1 MAREKKN
8 QSSDE
13 QVVDLRFPGATRKN
27 IPPVGLEARGKVV
40 KEKKLAYD
48 YNPHLPP
55 VLRFD
60 ADGAA
65 DKLPELLEEAGKRP
79 LTADEQKMLADA
91 LRNHQPWLEWTGK
104 REQQACV
111 VDPVGL
117 HIHERVSAKA
127 ILATAARQDIP
138 RSLFADPEQ
147 EYREAVQF
155 YQHDVDW
162 SNRLILGDS
171 LSVMASLAR
180 REALAGKVQ
189 MIYLDPPYGIKYASN
204 FQAEVGKKDVKDKP
218 EDLTR
223 EIEMVRA
230 YRDTWTLGTHSYLS
244 YLRDRLLMA
253 KELLNDSGSIFL
265 QISDENLHRV
275 RLLLDEVFGQENFCR
290 LITFRKKNM
299 PLGSKLLESTCDYIV
314 WYAKDKTQVK
324 FRSLYTSM
332 DVEGDNHWNCLE
344 LSDGSRRQMS
354 AGEIR
359 DHKLLPENSTLY
371 RYGAMFPAG
380 VNPSGFF
387 EAVIEGVTYKFPS
400 GKGWK
405 TNPSGM
411 DVLKRSLRVEPW
423 QVGKTLG
430 YVMKLSDSPVTAIA
444 DVWTD
449 TALLGGKVYV
459 VQTSTTAIER
469 CMLMTTDSG
478 DLVLDPTCGSGTTA
492 CVAEQWGRRWITIDC
507 SRVALAIARQ
517 RLLTAKF
524 DFYKLRSISAQD
536 LERNPNGTW
545 LSDPTGAIVDGA
557 CTFECQTVHRITLKS
572 IVNNQALDPLFD
584 KWEPV
589 LAEKLAKANSALVD
603 ANTKELRAKLLAKY
617 EAKKKRKNKEDPI
630 TNADERRWKLPES
643 KLEEWQI
650 PFDTDPDYPQAL
662 SDAITDYRK
671 AWKNKMDE
679 INACIDA
686 RAEQEELVDQ
696 PLIDKNILRV
706 CSPFTVEGVIPSEE
720 SIDFETESPI
730 GGAPEELDAFSTISA
745 SADVSFQDSQS
756 EPQNAEA
763 YVDKI
768 IRLLKADGVLFPNN
782 KHIKFDRLE
791 AYTSTGLHAE
801 GNWTNEAGERT
812 VAVVVAPQYG
822 SLSAKMVEDGIR
834 FAAKRGFDELV
845 FAGFSFDGAAQAA
858 IQEDPDPHLRLHMA
872 QIRPDV
878 NMGDLLKTTTASQIF
893 TVSGTPRTK
902 LIELEDGELQV
913 EMEGVDIYDPVTNTV
928 RSTGAEKV
936 AAWFVD
942 ANYDGRC
949 FCITQAFFPDK
960 KAWEKLSKALVGTV
974 DPERFEAFAGTIS
987 LPFPKGSFNR
997 VAVKVIDPRGNEVMR
1012 VHKVG
1017 GGY

>member
-1 MAREKKN
+1 MAKKK
-8 QSSDE
+8 QSDSGDE
-13 QVVDLRFPGATRKN
+13 QVVDLRYPGATRKN

-40 KEKKLAYD
+40 KEKKLEYA

-60 ADGAA
+60 ANGAA

-79 LTADEQKMLADA
+79 LTADEQKMLADS

-127 ILATAARQDIP
+127 ILATAARQDIS

-147 EYREAVQF
+147 DYREAVQF

-204 FQAEVGKKDVKDKP
+204 FQPEIANKSVKDKA

-223 EIEMVRA
+223 EPEMVKA
-230 YRDTWTLGTHSYLS
+230 YRDTWTLGVHSYLS
-244 YLRDRLLMA
+244 YLRDRFLMA
-253 KELLNDSGSIFL
+253 KELLADTGSIFV
-265 QISDENLHRV
+265 QISDENVHRV
-275 RLLLDEVFGQENFCR
+275 RAVMDEVFGIENCKG
-290 LITFRKKNM
+290 LICFRTSGG
-299 PLGSKLLESTCDYIV
+299 LGSSGIKSIFDILL
-314 WYAKDKTQVK
+314 WYSKDAEKAK
-324 FRSLYTSM
+324 FRPIFDTKNVGAGTMFSHFVSETGEFVSLGDREPEGL
-332 DVEGDNHWNCLE
+332 DVVQSSDFVSSGLTPSCVYNVEFEGRSFEPGRNC
-344 LSDGSRRQMS
+344 S
-354 AGEIR
+354 
-359 DHKLLPENSTLY
+359 
-371 RYGAMFPAG
+371 
-380 VNPSGFF
+380 
-387 EAVIEGVTYKFPS
+387 
-400 GKGWK
+400 WK
-405 TNPSGM
+405 TNSDGA
-411 DVLKRSLRVEPW
+411 KRLSKSFRLHAP
-423 QVGKTLG
+423 GKTLR
-430 YVMKLSDSPVTAIA
+430 YVAHHSDFPVQELTNM
-444 DVWTD
+444 WTD
-449 TALLGGKVYV
+449 TVGELQKKYV
-459 VQTSTTAIER
+459 VQTSQRVIER
-469 CMLMTTDSG
+469 CMMMTTDPG

-492 CVAEQWGRRWITIDC
+492 AVAEQWGRRWISIDC

-517 RLLTAKF
+517 RLLTSKF
-524 DFYKLRSISAQD
+524 DFYKLRSISAEDVQ
-536 LERNPNGTW
+536 RNPIGTW
-545 LSDPTGAIVDGA
+545 LADPTGLVNGA
-557 CTFECQTVHRITLKS
+557 VTFDCRTVPHITLKS
-572 IVNNQALDPLFD
+572 IAQNQALDSLFE
-584 KWEPV
+584 KWEPI
-589 LAEKLAKANSALVD
+589 LAEKLAEANKALTD
-603 ANTKELRAKLLAKY
+603 ANTKELRAQLLAKY
-617 EAKKKRKNKEDPI
+617 DAKKKRKDKEDPI
-630 TNADERRWKLPES
+630 TDADERRWKLPES
-643 KLEEWQI
+643 KWEEWQI

-671 AWKNKMDE
+671 AWRKKMDE
-679 INACIDA
+679 VNACIDA

-696 PLIDKNILRV
+696 PLIDKSILRV

-730 GGAPEELDAFSTISA
+730 GGAPEELDAFDGA
-745 SADVSFQDSQS
+745 SGDVSFQDSQS

-782 KHIKFDRLE
+782 KRIKFDRLE

-801 GNWTNEAGERT
+801 GSWTNDDGERT

-858 IQEDPDPHLRLHMA
+858 IQEDPDPQVRLHMA

-878 NMGDLLKTTTASQIF
+878 NMGDLLKTTTSSQIF

-960 KAWEKLSKALVGTV
+960 KAWVKLSKALEGTV
-974 DPERFEAFAGTIS
+974 DPERFEAFAGTVS
-987 LPFPKGSFNR
+987 LPFPKGSHGR

-1012 VHKVG
+1012 VHKLG

>member
-1 MAREKKN
+1 MARKKQN
-8 QSSDE
+8 DSGDE

-79 LTADEQKMLADA
+79 LTAEEQKMLADA

-104 REQQACV
+104 REQQACI

-180 REALAGKVQ
+180 REAMAGKVQ
-189 MIYLDPPYGIKYASN
+189 MIYLDPPYGIKYSSN
-204 FQAEVGKKDVKDKP
+204 FQPEVNNNTVKDKP

-223 EIEMVRA
+223 EPEMVKA
-230 YRDTWTLGTHSYLS
+230 FRDTWNLGVHSYLS
-244 YLRDRLLMA
+244 YLRDRLHLA
-253 KELLNDSGSIFL
+253 KELLADTGSIFV
-265 QISDENLHRV
+265 QISDENQHRV
-275 RLLLDEVFGQENFCR
+275 RAVMDEVFGKDNCVSQICFLKTSGYETNF
-290 LITFRKKNM
+290 LT
-299 PLGSKLLESTCDYIV
+299 SVSDYLL
-314 WYAKDKTQVK
+314 WYAKDIGKVKYRQIYLSKEAGGDGATQYKHYERRDGTVGNDMEEYFSK
-324 FRSLYTSM
+324 GVANGYRLFRP
-332 DVEGDNHWNCLE
+332 D
-344 LSDGSRRQMS
+344 
-354 AGEIR
+354 
-359 DHKLLPENSTLY
+359 NSTTQGNPIHSVEMKGKEFPNAYKTTPEGMKRLKSASRLFTRKNSLAY
-371 RYGAMFPAG
+371 LRYLDDFPAFALNATWSDTG
-380 VNPSGFF
+380 TGSMM
-387 EAVIEGVTYKFPS
+387 
-400 GKGWK
+400 GK
-405 TNPSGM
+405 
-411 DVLKRSLRVEPW
+411 
-423 QVGKTLG
+423 
-430 YVMKLSDSPVTAIA
+430 I
-444 DVWTD
+444 
-449 TALLGGKVYV
+449 YV
-459 VQTSTTAIER
+459 VQTSEKTIQR
-469 CMLMTTDSG
+469 CMLMTTDPG

-492 CVAEQWGRRWITIDC
+492 FVAEEWGRRWITIDC
-507 SRVALAIARQ
+507 SRVSIAIARQ
-517 RLLTAKF
+517 RLLTSRF
-524 DFYKLRSISAQD
+524 DFYKLRSISAED
-536 LERNPNGTW
+536 LQRNPHGTW
-545 LSDPTGAIVDGA
+545 LSDPTEAIKGA
-557 CTFECQTVHRITLKS
+557 CVFQSKTVPHVTLRS
-572 IVNNQALDPLFD
+572 IARNEALDPLFE
-584 KWEPV
+584 KWEPI
-589 LAEKLAKANSALVD
+589 LAEKLAEANNALTD
-603 ANTKELRAKLLAKY
+603 ANTKELRAQLLAKY
-617 EAKKKRKNKEDPI
+617 EAKKKRKDKEDPI
-630 TNADERRWKLPES
+630 TDADERRWKLPET
-643 KLEEWQI
+643 KWEEWQI

-671 AWKNKMDE
+671 AWRNKMDE
-679 INACIDA
+679 VNACIDA

-730 GGAPEELDAFSTISA
+730 GGAPEELDAFDGPNADA
-745 SADVSFQDSQS
+745 SFVDSQS

-763 YVDKI
+763 YIDKI

-812 VAVVVAPQYG
+812 VGVVVAPQYG

>member
-1 MAREKKN
+1 MARKKKTETGE
-8 QSSDE
+8 D
-13 QVVDLRFPGATRKN
+13 QVVDLRYPGASRKN
-27 IPPVGLEARGKVV
+27 IPPVGLEARGKLVR
-40 KEKKLAYD
+40 EKQLSYQ

-60 ADGAA
+60 ADGKTDA
-65 DKLPELLEEAGKRP
+65 LPELLEEAGRRP
-79 LTADEQKMLADA
+79 LTPEEQQMLAAA
-91 LRNHQPWLEWTGK
+91 LRHQQPWLEWTGK

-204 FQAEVGKKDVKDKP
+204 FQPEIGKRDVKDKA

-223 EIEMVRA
+223 EPEMVKA
-230 YRDTWTLGTHSYLS
+230 FRDTWTLGTHSYLS
-244 YLRDRLLMA
+244 YLRDRLVLA
-253 KELLNDSGSIFL
+253 KELLSDTGSIFV

-275 RLLLDEVFGQENFCR
+275 LALLDEVFGSENR
-290 LITFRKKNM
+290 VATITFKKTT
-299 PLGSKLLESTCDYIV
+299 PLGFERVARIADYIL
-314 WYAKDKTQVK
+314 WYSRDIERLKAKNVYDSK
-324 FRSLYTSM
+324 
-332 DVEGDNHWNCLE
+332 EAG
-344 LSDGSRRQMS
+344 SDGNYGFIEESSGARRRIRPDE
-354 AGEIR
+354 EIS
-359 DHKLLPENSTLY
+359 DDAQSFGADNLLSSGYT
-371 RYGAMFPAG
+371 
-380 VNPSGFF
+380 PSCFYNF
-387 EAVIEGVTYKFPS
+387 EIQGLNVEARKYS
-400 GKGWK
+400 WK
-405 TNPSGM
+405 TNADGM
-411 DVLKRSLRVEPW
+411 KRLIRAERAAVF
-423 QVGKTLG
+423 GN
-430 YVMKLSDSPVTAIA
+430 SPRYIRYIKDFPVKPIGN
-444 DVWTD
+444 VWMHTQGA
-449 TALLGGKVYV
+449 TNPVYV
-459 VQTSTTAIER
+459 VQTNESIVER
-469 CMLMTTDSG
+469 CIQLSTDPG

-492 CVAEQWGRRWITIDC
+492 FVAEQWGRRWITIDC

-524 DFYKLRSISAQD
+524 DFYKLRSVSAED
-536 LERNPNGTW
+536 LERNPQGTW
-545 LSDPTGAIVDGA
+545 LSDPTESINAA
-557 CTFECQTVHRITLKS
+557 CTLNCRTVPHITLKS
-572 IVNNQALDPLFD
+572 IAQNQALDPLFE

-589 LAEKLAKANSALVD
+589 LAEKLATANKALAE
-603 ANTKELRAKLLAKY
+603 ANTKELRATLLAKY
-617 EAKKKRKNKEDPI
+617 EAKKKRKDKEDPI
-630 TNADERRWKLPES
+630 TDADERRWKLPES
-643 KLEEWQI
+643 RWEEWEI

-662 SDAITDYRK
+662 SDAILEYRK
-671 AWKNKMDE
+671 AWRSKMDE
-679 INACIDA
+679 VNACIDA

-696 PLIDKNILRV
+696 PLIDKSILRV

-720 SIDFETESPI
+720 SIDFESESPI
-730 GGAPEELDAFSTISA
+730 GGAPEELESFDGIGA
-745 SADVSFQDSQS
+745 SADQTFEDSKS

-763 YVDKI
+763 YIDKI

-782 KHIKFDRLE
+782 NKVTFERLD
-791 AYTSTGLHAE
+791 AYPIPGLHAE
-801 GNWTNEAGERT
+801 GEWKVDGYKQS
-812 VAVVVAPQYG
+812 VSVVVAPQYG
-822 SLSAKMVEDGIR
+822 SLTAKIVEDGIR
-834 FAAKRGFDELV
+834 FAAKRGFDALV

-858 IQEDPDPHLRLHMA
+858 IQYDPDPHLRLHMA

-878 NMGDLLKTTTASQIF
+878 NMGDLLKTTTSSQIF
-893 TVSGTPRTK
+893 TVSGTPRTR
-902 LIELEDGELQV
+902 LTELDNGELQV
-913 EMEGVDIYDPVTNTV
+913 EMEGVDIYDPVTNSV

-936 AAWFVD
+936 AAWFID
-942 ANYDGRC
+942 ADYDGRC

-974 DPERFEAFAGTIS
+974 DPERFEAFAGTVS
-987 LPFPKGSFNR
+987 LPFPKRSHGR

>member
-1 MAREKKN
+1 MARKKN
-8 QSSDE
+8 NDSGDE

-180 REALAGKVQ
+180 REALGGKVQ
-189 MIYLDPPYGIKYASN
+189 AIYIDPPYGINYSSN
-204 FQAEVGKKDVKDKP
+204 FQSEVGKRDVKEKP

-223 EIEMVRA
+223 ELEMVKA
-230 YRDTWTLGTHSYLS
+230 FRDTWRLGIHSYLS
-244 YLRDRLLMA
+244 YLRDRLMMA
-253 KELLNDSGSIFL
+253 KELLSDSGNVFV
-265 QISDENLHRV
+265 QISSENMHRV
-275 RLLLDEVFGQENFCR
+275 KALMDEVFGAENLVTTICYR
-290 LITFRKKNM
+290 TSS
-299 PLGSKLLESTCDYIV
+299 PLGAKGIPTINDYLL
-314 WYAKDKTQVK
+314 WYAKDITKAK
-324 FRSLYTSM
+324 FRPLFTRKAVGEDSEYTWVFDGTGSVRTLQPTDDAETLAETGNLVARGALYS
-332 DVEGDNHWNCLE
+332 
-344 LSDGSRRQMS
+344 
-354 AGEIR
+354 
-359 DHKLLPENSTLY
+359 
-371 RYGAMFPAG
+371 
-380 VNPSGFF
+380 SGFTPSCIYSFDFQGVRWTTESKSWRTNSEGMERLISANRLFRVGKQPYFAQFFSDF
-387 EAVIEGVTYKFPS
+387 ECQPRNNVWMDTRAALSKKYVVETSFAVI
-400 GKGWK
+400 
-405 TNPSGM
+405 
-411 DVLKRSLRVEPW
+411 
-423 QVGKTLG
+423 Q
-430 YVMKLSDSPVTAIA
+430 
-444 DVWTD
+444 
-449 TALLGGKVYV
+449 
-459 VQTSTTAIER
+459 R
-469 CMLMTTDSG
+469 CLLMTTDPG

-492 CVAEQWGRRWITIDC
+492 FVAEQWGRRWITIDC
-507 SRVALAIARQ
+507 SRVALSIARQ
-517 RLLTAKF
+517 RLLTSKF
-524 DFYKLRSISAQD
+524 DYYKLRSLSAED
-536 LERNPNGTW
+536 LERNANGTW
-545 LSDPTGAIVDGA
+545 LSDPTGNLNAT
-557 CTFECQTVHRITLKS
+557 CTFDCKTVPHITLKS
-572 IVNNQALDPLFD
+572 IAQNQALDPLFE
-584 KWEPV
+584 KWKPI
-589 LAEKLAKANSALVD
+589 LAEKLAEANKALTD
-603 ANTKELRAKLLAKY
+603 ANTKELRAQLLAKY
-617 EAKKKRKNKEDPI
+617 DAKKKRKDKEDPI
-630 TNADERRWKLPES
+630 TDADERRWKLPES
-643 KLEEWQI
+643 KWEEWQI

-662 SDAITDYRK
+662 SDAVTEYRK
-671 AWKNKMDE
+671 AWQNKMKE
-679 INACIDA
+679 VNACINA

-696 PLIDKNILRV
+696 PLIDRNILRV

-858 IQEDPDPHLRLHMA
+858 IQEDPDPQLRLHMA

-878 NMGDLLKTTTASQIF
+878 NMGDLLKTTTSSQIF

-902 LIELEDGELQV
+902 LIELEDGELRV

-1017 GGY
+1017 GGYDS

>member
-1 MAREKKN
+1 MARKKKDE
-8 QSSDE
+8 SSEE
-13 QVVDLRFPGATRKN
+13 QVVDLRYPGATRKN
-27 IPPVGLEARGKVV
+27 IPPVGLEARGKIVR
-40 KEKKLAYD
+40 EKQLAYQ

-60 ADGAA
+60 ADGKA
-65 DKLPELLEEAGKRP
+65 DALPEVLEEAGKRP
-79 LTADEQKMLADA
+79 LTVEEQQMLAAA
-91 LRNHQPWLEWTGK
+91 LRHQQPWLEWTGK

-204 FQAEVGKKDVKDKP
+204 FQSEISKKDVKERP

-223 EIEMVRA
+223 EPEMVKA
-230 YRDTWTLGTHSYLS
+230 YRDTWTLGVHSYLG
-244 YLRDRLLMA
+244 YLRDRLLIA
-253 KELLNDSGSIFL
+253 KELLNDRGSIFL
-265 QISDENLHRV
+265 QISDENLHLV
-275 RLLLDEVFGQENFCR
+275 RNLMDEVFGQENFVSQ
-290 LITFRKKNM
+290 ISFQTKI
-299 PLGSKLLESTCDYIV
+299 PLRANLLANVSDYIV
-314 WYAKDKTQVK
+314 WYAKNKPSMKYRKIFQEQNVEISPQ
-324 FRSLYTSM
+324 FSIQELQSGERVSLKVGGERAGRAFTSL
-332 DVEGDNHWNCLE
+332 D
-344 LSDGSRRQMS
+344 LSSSGSTVS
-354 AGEIR
+354 CI
-359 DHKLLPENSTLY
+359 
-371 RYGAMFPAG
+371 FPFDFQG
-380 VNPSGFF
+380 RTMNP
-387 EAVIEGVTYKFPS
+387 TS
-400 GKGWK
+400 GKSWK
-405 TNPSGM
+405 TNKEGM
-411 DVLKRSLRVEPW
+411 SRLLPAGRLHATANALRYVLFLDD
-423 QVGKTLG
+423 
-430 YVMKLSDSPVTAIA
+430 YPVSELTNL
-444 DVWTD
+444 WTD
-449 TALLGGKVYV
+449 TAGVSGKTYV
-459 VQTSTTAIER
+459 VQTATKAIER
-469 CMLMTTDSG
+469 CLLMTTDPG

-492 CVAEQWGRRWITIDC
+492 YVAEQWGRRWITIDC
-507 SRVALAIARQ
+507 SRVALSIARQ

-524 DFYKLRSISAQD
+524 DFYKLRSISAED
-536 LERNPNGTW
+536 LERNPHGTW
-545 LSDPTGAIVDGA
+545 LSDPTDTINAA
-557 CTFECQTVHRITLKS
+557 CTFNCRTVPHITLKS
-572 IVNNQALDPLFD
+572 IAQNQALDPLFE
-584 KWEPV
+584 KWEPI
-589 LAEKLAKANSALVD
+589 LAEKLATANKALVE

-617 EAKKKRKNKEDPI
+617 DAKKKRKDKEDPI
-630 TNADERRWKLPES
+630 TDADERRWKLPET
-643 KLEEWQI
+643 KWEEWEI

-662 SDAITDYRK
+662 SDAIVEYRK
-671 AWKNKMDE
+671 AWRSKMDE
-679 INACIDA
+679 VNACIDA

-696 PLIDKNILRV
+696 PLIDKSILRV

-720 SIDFETESPI
+720 SIDFESESPI
-730 GGAPEELDAFSTISA
+730 GGAPEEMESFDAISA
-745 SADVSFQDSQS
+745 SADASFEDSKS

-763 YVDKI
+763 YIDKI

-782 KHIKFDRLE
+782 QKVTFDRLE
-791 AYTSTGLHAE
+791 AYPIPGLHAE
-801 GNWTNEAGERT
+801 GEWKVDGSEHT

-822 SLSAKMVEDGIR
+822 SLTAKMVEDGIR
-834 FAAKRGFDELV
+834 FAAKRGFDALV

-858 IQEDPDPHLRLHMA
+858 IQDDPDPHLRLHMA

-878 NMGDLLKTTTASQIF
+878 NMGDLLKTTTSSQIF

-902 LIELEDGELQV
+902 LTELEGGELQV
-913 EMEGVDIYDPVTNTV
+913 EMEGVDIYDPVTNSV

-942 ANYDGRC
+942 ADFDGRC

-974 DPERFEAFAGTIS
+974 DPERFEAFAGTVS
-987 LPFPKGSFNR
+987 LPFPKGSHGR

-1017 GGY
+1017 GGYSA